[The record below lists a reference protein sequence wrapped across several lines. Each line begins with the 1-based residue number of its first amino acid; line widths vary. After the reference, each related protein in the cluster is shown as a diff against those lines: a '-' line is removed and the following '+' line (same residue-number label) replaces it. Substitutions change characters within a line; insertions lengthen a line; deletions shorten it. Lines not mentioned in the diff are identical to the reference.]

1 MNILGLLSLSL
12 FAVAAGGIASL
23 AIQRDSPSISGRA
36 LKITKGKRANY
47 GHLGRKE
54 KDSINVSVAS
64 ISMVSTDPNANQS
77 SSEVF
82 SPGAMCSG
90 RFKRINVHAVHIP
103 KAGGSSLACTFTN
116 KAPKH
121 TCSNDARTS
130 KITSFTFQGVHH
142 ENYQEIVESSLK
154 CDGHVYE
161 E

>member
-1 MNILGLLSLSL
+1 MFIFGLLLL
-12 FAVAAGGIASL
+12 FAVSAGGLASL
-23 AIQRDSPSISGRA
+23 AIERDRPSISGRA
-36 LKITKGKRANY
+36 LKITMKGKRANY

-54 KDSINVSVAS
+54 KDAINVSAAS
-64 ISMVSTDPNANQS
+64 TSMMRTDSNANLS
-77 SSEVF
+77 SLEVF
-82 SPGAMCSG
+82 SQGAMCSG
-90 RFKRINVHAVHIP
+90 RFKRINIHAVHIP

-130 KITSFTFQGVHH
+130 QITSFTFQGAHH

-154 CDGHVYE
+154 CHGLVYE